1 MGKKTRARRRYFPRF
16 KGARSRPKLTI
27 PMAVVAGFVP
37 TITGVWSR
45 RSDGNAVADYLKAGW
60 TGLGPDNRFNLAN
73 FRVGLLPV
81 VAGFIVHM
89 FAGKLGINRAIA
101 RAGIPFIRI

>member
-1 MGKKTRARRRYFPRF
+1 
-16 KGARSRPKLTI
+16 
-27 PMAVVAGFVP
+27 MAVVAGFVP
-37 TITGVWSR
+37 TVVGVWER
-45 RSDGNAVADYLKAGW
+45 RASGKQVADYLKAGW
-60 TGLGPDNRFNLAN
+60 TGLDTNNRFNLAN
-73 FRVGLLPV
+73 LRQGLLPV